1 MTDTVL
7 TQIAGL
13 KRLEYSELRSL
24 YRTLHDKDAPAYN
37 RDFLIKRIAYRIQ
50 EMAYGGVSEQTRAK
64 HQGVLDKNGSDAC
77 GMPVARVK
85 RNGRPKPGHPA
96 VGTQFIRVWRGKR
109 YVVTALAD
117 GFEYNGRRY
126 RSLSAIASE
135 ITGTHWN
142 GKCFFGLTGEG
153 REQ

>member
-13 KRLEYSELRSL
+13 KRLDYSELRSL

-37 RDFLIKRIAYRIQ
+37 RDFLVKRIAYRIQ
-50 EMAYGGVSEQTRAK
+50 ELAYGGVSEQTRAK
-64 HQGVLDKNGSDAC
+64 LDCVLDRNGYDAN
-77 GMPVARVK
+77 GMPAARIA
-85 RNGRPKPGHPA
+85 RNGRLKPGHPA
-96 VGTQFIRVWRGKR
+96 IGTQFIRIWRGTR
-109 YVVTALAD
+109 HVATALPD

-135 ITGTHWN
+135 ITGSHWN
-142 GKCFFGLTGEG
+142 GKVFFGATGEG
-153 REQ
+153 REE

>member
-13 KRLEYSELRSL
+13 KRLDYGELRSL

-37 RDFLIKRIAYRIQ
+37 RDFLVKRIAYRIQ

-64 HQGVLDKNGSDAC
+64 LDGVLDKNGYDAS
-77 GMPVARVK
+77 GMPVTRVK
-85 RNGRPKPGHPA
+85 RNGRPGQGHPA
-96 VGTQFIRVWRGKR
+96 VGTQFIRVWRGAR
-109 YVVTALAD
+109 HVVTALPN

-135 ITGTHWN
+135 ITGSHWN
-142 GKCFFGLTGEG
+142 GKVFFGATGEG
-153 REQ
+153 RGE